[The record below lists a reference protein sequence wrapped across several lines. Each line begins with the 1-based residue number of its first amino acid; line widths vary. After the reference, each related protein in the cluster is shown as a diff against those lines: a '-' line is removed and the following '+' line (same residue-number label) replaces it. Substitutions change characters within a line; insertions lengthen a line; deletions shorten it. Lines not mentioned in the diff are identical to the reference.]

1 MDLQII
7 AFNIG
12 SRWLR
17 DLFRVTLLSKL
28 NNECVSELVRKI
40 MSYLYVEMLKNAIT
54 LLIRVLIKTYLSDMH
69 SLRVP
74 NLGEAGDANQSKVV
88 HLL

>member
-1 MDLQII
+1 M
-7 AFNIG
+7 
-12 SRWLR
+12 
-17 DLFRVTLLSKL
+17 
-28 NNECVSELVRKI
+28 RKI
-40 MSYLYVEMLKNAIT
+40 MSYLNVEMLKNAIT

-69 SLRVP
+69 GLRVP